1 MMPIGPTLFSRY
13 VFRQVAGAFLLIL
26 LTLTGIV
33 WMATALKQLDLLTSK
48 GQGIFLFLHMTMLTL
63 PSLIGLIAPNAV
75 LMAVLYTLDRMN
87 NDSEVIV
94 TAASGGTIWR
104 IGSALISLAA
114 LVSVGI
120 LLINLFVTPAS
131 SRALRDLI
139 VEVRTDLI
147 SQVLQPGRFSSPATG
162 LTFHIRDR
170 DQAGDMLGLLVHDER
185 DPSTTMSYLAERG
198 QILKHNGDAYL
209 VMFDGQVHRSNP
221 EEANKGVQIVNFD
234 QYMLNI
240 STFSPGG
247 GDDRIL
253 KPKEMSLWQLLNPDL
268 DQKIKGGIGKI
279 RSELHERLSAP
290 LYPLLFTFLAVC
302 VLGHARTTRQGR
314 WGPIMTVVG
323 TAVALRILGI
333 TMMNLVALNPWAVV
347 PLYAIPMAAILV
359 AAWAAHVRMAPELR
373 SKWSLDLKS
382 KLPNIK
388 FGVARGI
395 KAK

>member
-13 VFRQVAGAFLLIL
+13 VFRQVASAFLLIL

-48 GQGIFLFLHMTMLTL
+48 GQGILLFLHMTMLTL

-75 LMAVLYTLDRMN
+75 LMSVLYTLDRMN

-104 IGSALISLAA
+104 IGSALLTLAA
-114 LVSVGI
+114 IVSAGI
-120 LLINLFVTPAS
+120 LLINVFITPAS

-139 VEVRTDLI
+139 IEVRTDLI
-147 SQVLQPGRFSSPATG
+147 SQVLQPGRFSSPMTG

-170 DQAGDMLGLLVHDER
+170 DDAGDMLGLLVHDER
-185 DPSTTMSYLAERG
+185 DPKTTMSYLAKRG
-198 QILKHNGDAYL
+198 RILKHDGDAYL
-209 VMFDGQVHRSNP
+209 VMLDGQVHRTDN
-221 EEANKGVQIVNFD
+221 EDADKGVQIVDFD

-247 GDDRIL
+247 KEDRTL
-253 KPKEMSLWQLLNPDL
+253 KPKELSLWELLDPPPENV
-268 DQKIKGGIGKI
+268 KGGMGKI
-279 RSELHERLSAP
+279 RAELHERLSSP
-290 LYPLLFTFLAVC
+290 IYPMLFTFLAVS

-314 WGPIMTVVG
+314 WGPIMFVVG
-323 TAVALRILGI
+323 TAVVIRIAGI
-333 TMMNLVALNPWAVV
+333 TMTNLVALNPWAVV
-347 PLYAIPMAAILV
+347 PLYAIPVAAILV

-388 FGVARGI
+388 FGIARGI